1 MINFVDRATNR
12 SQGTE
17 RMPLEVGFAIRKQQI
32 RAGPD
37 PGEHLGGGPFSRCA
51 IISPMTPNEPVLHA
65 DLEDRL
71 RFEAMLAELS
81 SRFVKV
87 SYDGLDAE
95 IEDAQRRICEHLV
108 LDLSSLWLWSEEEPL
123 NLSLT
128 HLFRPLGG
136 PPVPEMMDASTYFPW
151 SQGQLA
157 AGRVVAVASMAEL
170 PPEAV
175 RDRETWSHFGIKSSL
190 GIPLMVAGERQIGL
204 LSFNTMLEERTWPES
219 TVRRLVIVAEIYAN
233 ALARK
238 RADAALRDSEQRL
251 QLAAESAGV
260 GMWMLDVASGR
271 FWVSDRG
278 RELFGYAADV
288 DITMALFLD
297 SVHPKSRESVEESVR
312 HAVEEKG
319 GLDVEYRIVLPR
331 DGVRWIH
338 SRGRMQLE
346 SHGGPLRLLGVSLD
360 VTERKGSEE
369 ALRKAYEEVERLRA
383 QLELENLYLK
393 REHRLI
399 HGSGR
404 VVGES
409 PAILEVLALV
419 EQVAPTTS
427 TVLIEGETGVGKEL
441 IAQRIHE
448 LSPRRDRPIVKVN
461 CAALP
466 STLVESEL
474 FGREKGA
481 YTGAIAREPGR
492 FEVAHGSTL
501 FLDEIAELPL
511 ELQSKLLRVLEEGQ
525 FERVGSSRTLKTDV
539 RVVAA
544 TNRNLKAEVEAG
556 RFRHDLY
563 FRLAVFPIRVP
574 PLRER
579 RQDIPLLVWSLVGAL
594 SDNLKRSIESIHR
607 QEMERLQRYDWPGN
621 VRELRNVIERAM
633 IVSSGPVL
641 HLDPPAV
648 PCLAETDSPMSLDE
662 AQRRHIAKA
671 LEAAGGRISGPGGAA
686 ERLGLKPTTLRSKI
700 ERLGIDPGHGRDDPS
715 SQ

>member
-1 MINFVDRATNR
+1 
-12 SQGTE
+12 
-17 RMPLEVGFAIRKQQI
+17 
-32 RAGPD
+32 
-37 PGEHLGGGPFSRCA
+37 
-51 IISPMTPNEPVLHA
+51 MTPNEPVLRA
-65 DLEDRL
+65 VLEDRL
-71 RFEAMLAELS
+71 RFEAMLADLS

-95 IEDAQRRICEHLV
+95 IENAQRRICEHLG
-108 LDLSSLWLWSEEEPL
+108 LDLSSLWLSSAEDPL

-128 HLFRPLGG
+128 HLYRPLGG
-136 PPVPEMMDASTYFPW
+136 PPVPEMMDAGTYFPW
-151 SQGQLA
+151 SRGQLV
-157 AGRVVAVASMAEL
+157 AGRVVAVASMEEL
-170 PPEAV
+170 PPEAD
-175 RDRETWSHFGIKSSL
+175 RDRETWSHFGIKTSL
-190 GIPLMVAGERQIGL
+190 GIPLMVGGERPIGL
-204 LSFNTMLEERTWPES
+204 LSFNSMLEERTWPDS
-219 TVRRLVIVAEIYAN
+219 IVRRLVMVAEIYAN

-238 RADAALRDSEQRL
+238 RADAALRDSEERL

-297 SVHPKSRESVEESVR
+297 SVHPEFREPVEESMR
-312 HAVEEKG
+312 RALEENG
-319 GLDVEYRIVLPR
+319 VVDVEYRIVLPV
-331 DGVRWIH
+331 GGTRWVH
-338 SRGRMQLE
+338 SGGRMQPA
-346 SHGGPLRLLGVSLD
+346 SKGRPVRLLGVSMD

-369 ALRKAYEEVERLRA
+369 ALRQAYEDVERLKA
-383 QLELENLYLK
+383 QLEMENLYLK
-393 REHRLI
+393 REQSLI

-419 EQVAPTTS
+419 EQVAPTSS

-448 LSPRRDRPIVKVN
+448 LSPRHDRPMVKVN

-481 YTGAIAREPGR
+481 YTGAIARELGR

-539 RVVAA
+539 RVIAA
-544 TNRNLKAEVEAG
+544 TNRDLKAEVEVG
-556 RFRHDLY
+556 RFRRDLF

-579 RQDIPLLVWSLVGAL
+579 REDIPLLVWSIVGAL
-594 SDNLKRSIESIHR
+594 SDSLNRSIESIRR
-607 QEMERLQRYDWPGN
+607 QEMVRLQSYDWPGN

-641 HLDPPAV
+641 HLEPPAV
-648 PCLAETDSPMSLDE
+648 PFLAQTDAPMSLDE

-686 ERLGLKPTTLRSKI
+686 ERLGLKPTTLRSKM
-700 ERLGIDPGHGRDDPS
+700 ERLGLDPGHGRNGRS